1 MRNSRIYASIFTA
14 FVAILLMS
22 WVMLAREPDTP
33 VEEVRESIT
42 VTALAEAH
50 ELSSADALA
59 RLRTYIRSYNP
70 YDVPR
75 NCLEIRSGDDDY
87 TFEVV
92 NRCSAAREVLGKWR
106 VDKLTRA
113 VLRQR

>member
-14 FVAILLMS
+14 LVAILLMS
-22 WVMLAREPDTP
+22 WVMLAREPETP

-50 ELSSADALA
+50 ELSSAD
-59 RLRTYIRSYNP
+59 NP

-87 TFEVV
+87 TFEVT

-106 VDKLTRA
+106 VDKVTRA

>member
-1 MRNSRIYASIFTA
+1 
-14 FVAILLMS
+14 MS
-22 WVMLAREPDTP
+22 WVMLAREPETP
-33 VEEVRESIT
+33 VEEVQESIT

-50 ELSSADALA
+50 ELSSEDALV

-75 NCLEIRSGDDDY
+75 NCLEIRSGDDY
-87 TFEVV
+87 TFEVA

-106 VDKLTRA
+106 VDKVTRA